1 MQEQELIDVR
11 FPDGNILRNVPVD
24 TPPEVIRQAAIRAG
38 FIEGEI
44 PTALPNPMIPDDE
57 DEEKALDPASEDPER
72 TALGYASAMGKSFT
86 EGLAGGLLSAG
97 AGLAELAD
105 VATDKIGLEDLV
117 DSGDENELIRLA
129 NEGKDFLSENLDV
142 GDAYR
147 DEWLTKF
154 SGGLGSV
161 ASFFVPGG
169 AIGALGKG
177 ASGVRALQATTATAQ
192 GVGLGADDQAQRIAA
207 VRAAGEEVSQE
218 DEDLSIALG
227 GLVGAAEAITP
238 LGIFKK
244 IRKIRDP
251 KFKKETFDR
260 VRSAIQS
267 GSTEAIQEV
276 VAGVAQDAIQRGIY
290 DESATLGDTLWDD
303 FTVGGAVGAVAD
315 YISTGA
321 AKRRS
326 AVTREVELDREK
338 KFREEEEK
346 QLQDLYD
353 KGDSSERSEQNRIA
367 RKELADQFKADRITK
382 EEFEAAQRELEE
394 QSRVDL
400 TQPYVPSKRTLT
412 TSQQGAEYANQLA
425 RDASIKAD
433 LFPTGGSFEVRQEPS
448 DDGMNFV
455 VYHKQSDQQYGQPF
469 KENESAIHL
478 MANLNQQLVDRT
490 INRGVIEAMDVAPE
504 PYTPEVAESIYAIG
518 QRVNRPKTYTI
529 SSALLNEAAG
539 TTDGP
544 KSPYQEGLDLDTLH
558 TLQYGVPPYTDRG
571 QKFYK
576 DLSNLT
582 VSQQINLDRQRK
594 GLPQKNDFTLQE
606 ARDSLGDKFPKVF
619 DLLVESRQEVAD
631 PAGDF
636 GEVGRRLEASR
647 RAYQE
652 EKRTREEVDTVLK
665 DKNIISNIDSP
676 EVKYIFERITA
687 ESDINKMSPS
697 QRMYLVGELKRLPIL
712 QKPSSIPDFRPR
724 PFTIKQ
730 LGTARDQV
738 LKTGDGTVENIQAT
752 LTNVGSEKRLRTV
765 ANALHTELK
774 KTGVIDD
781 KDVAT
786 EPLTLPAPEP
796 KVEPTLNVRP
806 FQEPLQTDEAVALEK
821 EFSKQLRGFG
831 LDEIRLRVLDRLATP
846 RTAGVITR
854 DGKIIRE
861 SEDPGSAL
869 GYYTMRNIF
878 LALDKAEQLS
888 GDKSPEGRRAAL
900 TEILNHEI
908 IHPVR
913 DLDLWEDA
921 EWKILE
927 SAAKKKIIPG
937 RDNVT
942 FYNDAQERYQSLDPV
957 GRMEEAVAEL
967 VRYSQKDKALLTG
980 KPRTMVNRMFEFFE
994 RSGNA
999 IKGAGFQSVRDVIN
1013 RLESGE
1019 VGSRQRFDPTTGE
1032 GPIRTLKSTE
1042 KRLGAVPERGIGRAS
1057 DVRKIDSK
1065 SVSETASNYKS
1076 AIPPAE
1082 NAQRTQISG
1091 TTPTYVKAKRML
1103 DAQNPDGSLIDYG
1116 AGLGIGA
1123 REIGAD
1129 AYEPFPQKGF
1139 SPKYQDPKSIPSNSY
1154 DKLTSLNVLNVVPR
1168 GARDSI
1174 VRDIGRVLRPDG
1186 TAIITT
1192 RGRDVLDAK
1201 GEQGPEPMSI
1211 ITTRGT
1217 YQKGF
1222 SKKELQEYVQETLG
1236 ENFEVVP
1243 VALGPAG
1250 VMIRKK
1256 PSPASQDGAPDIDR
1270 VSDRI
1275 VDESI
1280 KAKTTV
1286 NSIVDQGGPDTIKRM
1301 ADEEIR
1307 PILEEQQMR
1316 GEEPFSWQAKTY
1328 SRGDKIL
1335 YQAADKFVG
1344 LKNVETAINQARK
1357 LAGLKP
1363 LTALQS
1369 AYKGEESIPGIIGD
1383 KIRNFTAN
1391 RAEPLAKKVS
1401 RLGLTLDEVDEF
1413 LTLRHAIERNNRIAL
1428 RNEARDVESN
1438 PGSGKFKTGEVLSNS
1453 FVKNIMARQYGLKW
1467 DDVTES
1473 WSGGNQKAKRLLE
1486 VAKDADRIVNETID
1500 EQIAGGLLSKDN
1512 AEVLRN
1518 NYKYYAP
1525 LKGKALEDDFADQM
1539 YQTPGLST
1547 KGSDFQNAMGR
1558 ESASESPL
1566 GHILLNAERAI
1577 ARSVKNQQFG
1587 QRLVNLVKENPNEG
1601 FWEVY
1606 SEDNPRYAQAFDKYF
1621 TYVGNDPAMKGLR
1634 VKEIP
1639 DGANPRDFIKQTVIN
1654 KDSLVR
1660 FDKDLIGAKI
1670 DGKDYLISIEDPRL
1684 RNAISSV
1691 AAGEADNIIR
1701 KFGMVNR
1708 WLSMMNTSLNPEFV
1722 IGNFSRDL
1730 QTALFNIIGEQTMDE
1745 GLIKGEKRIIR
1756 NVMKDVIPSMG
1767 VFYKGLRRWD
1777 AKDGTFRGSLTGIS
1791 PKDQADFREFM
1802 TAGAKADWFYTRPAE
1817 EQSKT
1822 IQDMIDMESGTFRGD
1837 FKRRFKT
1844 VMDFVE
1850 DSNSAVENAVRLATF
1865 KAARNELMDSG
1876 VNRQEAVATAA
1887 SLAKNLTVN
1896 FNRKGMS
1903 GDLLNS
1909 IYLFYNASVQ
1919 GTLNFARGMNVF
1931 DPKSSRTKQGM
1942 VGSMIA
1948 FGALMAARAE
1958 EESEENPESGRS
1970 YYSEIPDYVKERN
1983 LVIMKENGRDYFTIP
1998 LPYGYN
2004 VFHVIGSNIYEM
2016 QAGIKSQ
2023 EKAASDVTSAFF
2035 GSFSPVGFSVVPTI
2049 GQPLYQLAKNENYFG
2064 SPIYRE
2070 NFPTGTQYPAS
2081 QLQMGTTRTPFVAAA
2096 KMVNGLTGGN
2106 EFEPGWLDFSPD
2118 SLEHLAE
2125 FAFGGAGAFAL
2136 RNANALEKWSKG
2148 EELKTRELPF
2158 VRRIMGEPD
2167 ERIGMSDYYDR
2178 KVRLE
2183 RKEKAL
2189 DEYRGARRVQYR
2201 RDNADFV
2208 TMFGLLDRAERDL
2221 RALRKKRER
2230 ARGLAASS
2238 PENAVRAARLEE
2250 EVEEQMNAVYNRF
2263 NREYDKRVG
2272 RTK

>member
-1 MQEQELIDVR
+1 MQEQELIDVT
-11 FPDGNILRNVPVD
+11 FPDGSVLRDVPVG

-44 PTALPNPMIPDDE
+44 PTAVPNPMIPDDE
-57 DEEKALDPASEDPER
+57 DEETVLDPASEDPER

-105 VATDKIGLEDLV
+105 VATDRIGLENLV

-129 NEGKDFLSENLDV
+129 NDGKDFLSENLDV

-154 SGGLGSV
+154 SGGLGSL

-169 AIGALGKG
+169 AIGAVGKG

-207 VRAAGEEVSQE
+207 VRALGEEVSEE

-251 KFKKETFDR
+251 KFRQETFDR

-290 DESATLGDTLWDD
+290 DENATLGDTLWDD
-303 FTVGGAVGAVAD
+303 FTVGGAVGAFAD

-326 AVTREVELDREK
+326 AITREVELEREK
-338 KFREEEEK
+338 KFREEEDK

-353 KGDSSERSEQNRIA
+353 KADSAERSEQNRIA
-367 RKELADQFKADRITK
+367 RKELADQLKAERITS
-382 EEFEAAQRELEE
+382 EEFNAAQKELEE
-394 QSRVDL
+394 QSKVDL
-400 TQPYVPSKRTLT
+400 TQPYVPSERSLT
-412 TSQQGAEYANQLA
+412 EAQRGAEYANQLA

-448 DDGMNFV
+448 DGGVNFV
-455 VYHKQSDQQYGQPF
+455 VYHKQSGQQYGQPF

-544 KSPYQEGLDLDTLH
+544 KSPYREGLDLDTLH

-606 ARDSLGDKFPKVF
+606 AKDSLGDKFPKVF
-619 DLLVESRQEVAD
+619 DLLVESRQETTEPV
-631 PAGDF
+631 GDF

-652 EKRTREEVDTVLK
+652 EKRTREEANTVLK

-687 ESDINKMSPS
+687 EKDINKMSPS
-697 QRMYLVGELKRLPIL
+697 QRMYLVGELKRLPTL

-724 PFTIKQ
+724 PFTVKQ
-730 LGTARDQV
+730 LDMARDQV
-738 LKTGDGTVENIQAT
+738 LKTGDGTVENIQST

-796 KVEPTLNVRP
+796 KPEPTLNVRP
-806 FQEPLQTDEAVALEK
+806 FQEPLQTEEAVALEK
-821 EFSKQLRGFG
+821 EFSKRLKGLG
-831 LDEIRLRVLDRLATP
+831 LDDIRLRVLDRLATP
-846 RTAGVITR
+846 RTAGVVTR

-861 SEDPGSAL
+861 SDDPGSAL

-888 GDKSPEGRRAAL
+888 GNKSPEGRRAAL
-900 TEILNHEI
+900 TEILDHET
-908 IHPVR
+908 IHAVR
-913 DLDLWEDA
+913 DLDLWKEN
-921 EWKILE
+921 EWRILE
-927 SAAKKKIIPG
+927 NAAKKKIMPG

-942 FYNDAQERYQSLDPV
+942 FYNDAQERYQQLSPV

-999 IKGAGFQSVRDVIN
+999 IKGAGFQSARDVMN

-1019 VGSRQRFDPTTGE
+1019 VGSRQRFDPTTGQ

-1042 KRLGAVPERGIGRAS
+1042 KRMGAVPDRDIGRAS
-1057 DVRKIDSK
+1057 DVIEID
-1065 SVSETASNYKS
+1065 E
-1076 AIPPAE
+1076 
-1082 NAQRTQISG
+1082 
-1091 TTPTYVKAKRML
+1091 
-1103 DAQNPDGSLIDYG
+1103 
-1116 AGLGIGA
+1116 
-1123 REIGAD
+1123 
-1129 AYEPFPQKGF
+1129 
-1139 SPKYQDPKSIPSNSY
+1139 
-1154 DKLTSLNVLNVVPR
+1154 
-1168 GARDSI
+1168 
-1174 VRDIGRVLRPDG
+1174 
-1186 TAIITT
+1186 
-1192 RGRDVLDAK
+1192 
-1201 GEQGPEPMSI
+1201 
-1211 ITTRGT
+1211 
-1217 YQKGF
+1217 
-1222 SKKELQEYVQETLG
+1222 
-1236 ENFEVVP
+1236 
-1243 VALGPAG
+1243 
-1250 VMIRKK
+1250 
-1256 PSPASQDGAPDIDR
+1256 PSPAILSAVDR
-1270 VSDRI
+1270 MSDRI
-1275 VDESI
+1275 VDEGI
-1280 KAKTTV
+1280 KAKTRV
-1286 NSIVDQGGPDTIKRM
+1286 NAIIDQGEPDTIKRM
-1301 ADEEIR
+1301 ADEEVR

-1344 LKNVETAINQARK
+1344 LKNVEAAINQARK

-1428 RNEARDVESN
+1428 RNEARDVENN

-1453 FVKNIMARQYGLKW
+1453 FVKNIMDRQYGLKW
-1467 DDVTES
+1467 NDATES

-1547 KGSDFQNAMGR
+1547 KGSDFQRAMGR

-1577 ARSVKNQQFG
+1577 ARSAKNQQFG
-1587 QRLVNLVKENPNEG
+1587 QRLVNLIKENPNED
-1601 FWEVY
+1601 FWNVY

-1621 TYVGNDPAMKGLR
+1621 TYVGSDPAMRGLR

-1639 DGANPRDFIKQTVIN
+1639 DGANPRDFIQQTVIN

-1670 DGKDYLISIEDPRL
+1670 DGKDYLIEINDDRL

-1691 AAGEADNIIR
+1691 AAGEADNVIR

-1756 NVMKDVIPSMG
+1756 NVLKDVIPSMG

-1777 AKDGTFRGSLTGIS
+1777 AKDGTFKGNLTGIS

-1817 EQSKT
+1817 DQTKT

-1931 DPKSSRTKQGM
+1931 DSKSSRTKQGM

-1983 LVIMKENGRDYFTIP
+1983 IVIMKENGEDYFTIP

-2035 GSFSPVGFSVVPTI
+2035 GSFSPIGFSMVPTI
-2049 GQPLYQLAKNENYFG
+2049 GQPLYELAKNENYFG

-2081 QLQMGTTRTPFVAAA
+2081 QMQMGTTRTPFVAAA
-2096 KMVNGLTGGN
+2096 KIANGLTGGN

-2158 VRRIMGEPD
+2158 IRRIMGEPD

-2178 KVRLE
+2178 KVKLE

-2201 RDNADFV
+2201 RDNADYV

-2221 RALRKKRER
+2221 RALRKRREK

-2250 EVEEQMNAVYNRF
+2250 EVEQQMNAVYNRF
-2263 NREYDKRVG
+2263 NKEYDKRVG